1 LKFLNNRQSIR
12 NADEADIR
20 DHYAEEVGE
29 LRKEL
34 KQCEEEC
41 RAKLD
46 AADVKLDAA
55 QKKIKELD
63 QELWG
68 EKRQRVAEQISLI
81 NVIISSVD
89 APELK
94 AILKTLESVQMAQR
108 IEHQIDNAP

>member
-1 LKFLNNRQSIR
+1 MAMEVGTVNIVLNLLGILLGGGALVGVLKFLNNRQSIR

-55 QKKIKELD
+55 EKK
-63 QELWG
+63 
-68 EKRQRVAEQISLI
+68 
-81 NVIISSVD
+81 
-89 APELK
+89 
-94 AILKTLESVQMAQR
+94 
-108 IEHQIDNAP
+108 